1 MSTEERMSLQE
12 AQDNLKIDKD
22 ALDEV
27 CLTHA
32 ELFGEVADRH
42 TRAVSERD
50 FKKDAMSTVSSEVES
65 EIRSKAAEKGDK
77 ITEKAITA
85 QVLLSDEYL
94 EANEEYLN
102 AKKAA
107 DLWANKKE
115 AFMQKSSMIKRLC
128 DLYLAG
134 YYTTSSVKG
143 AESAGDEIGHDND
156 RKAIRKSRRRKRS

>member
-1 MSTEERMSLQE
+1 MARDEERMSLQE

-22 ALDEV
+22 ALDLV
-27 CLTHA
+27 CITHA

-50 FKKDAMSTVSSEVES
+50 FKKDALSTAYSEIES

-77 ITEKAITA
+77 ITEKAIAA

-102 AKKAA
+102 EKKEA

-143 AESAGDEIGHDND
+143 AEEAGGEIGHGND
-156 RKAIRKSRRRKRS
+156 RAALRKKRRQRG